1 MSAAAPGRIVAIIPA
16 RGGSKGIP
24 RKNLMPVCG
33 RPLIQWSVLQ
43 ARACAAVESV
53 WVSSD
58 DDEILAV
65 AAEAGARP
73 VKRPAE
79 ISGDKA
85 QSEAAWLHALDAV
98 ERETG
103 PVGLLLLMQATSPI
117 RAPGDIDAALAQYAA
132 EGLDTLFSAAEVED
146 YFTWRRDEA
155 GAPQSVNYDW
165 RNRRLRQSIERRW
178 LENGSFYLTRPAIL
192 RGTSNRLGGKIGIFV
207 MDRFKM
213 FQIDSRDDARLC
225 EVIMHGYGYDRA

>member
-1 MSAAAPGRIVAIIPA
+1 MSAPGRLVAIIPA

-24 RKNLMPVCG
+24 RKNLLPLGG

-43 ARACAAVESV
+43 AAACKRVESV

-58 DDEILAV
+58 DDEILRV
-65 AAEAGARP
+65 AAAVGARP
-73 VKRPAE
+73 VKRPAD

-85 QSEAAWLHALDAV
+85 QSEAAWLHALDAI

-117 RAPGDIDAALAQYAA
+117 RAPGDIDAALEQYER

-146 YFTWRRDEA
+146 YFTWRRDES

-165 RNRRLRQSIERRW
+165 KNRRLRQSIERRW

-192 RGTSNRLGGKIGIFV
+192 RETANRLGGKIGIFV

-213 FQIDSRDDARLC
+213 FQIDTPDDAKLC